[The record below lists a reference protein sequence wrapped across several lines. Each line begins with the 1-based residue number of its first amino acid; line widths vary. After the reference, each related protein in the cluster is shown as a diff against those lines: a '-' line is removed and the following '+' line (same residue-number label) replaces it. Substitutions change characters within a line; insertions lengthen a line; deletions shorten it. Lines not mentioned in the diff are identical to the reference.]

1 MGQKGKF
8 LSQRAGYT
16 NLWNDIWYTYRGY
29 HSIYF
34 QNFLVRE
41 ILMYLMTVGLTTTS
55 LILSPQKKI
64 SNLIHMSFLGASMYY
79 YKFKTDF
86 NSTFWGKEFI
96 RHLRGI
102 FLTKLH
108 VVKLSTHIIISGA
121 GYRWKKKRTKSKRLY
136 KAEQRICLFYS
147 SVLLLEN
154 YNVNNYELD
163 L

>member
-16 NLWNDIWYTYRGY
+16 NLWNDMWYSYRSY

-34 QNFLVRE
+34 QNFIVRE
-41 ILMYLMTVGLTTTS
+41 ILLYLMTVGLTTTS
-55 LILSPQKKI
+55 LVLSPNKKI
-64 SNLIHMSFLGASMYY
+64 SNLIHMSFLGANFYLN
-79 YKFKTDF
+79 KIKTDF

-108 VVKLSTHIIISGA
+108 VVKLHTHIIISCA
-121 GYRWKKKRTKSKRLY
+121 GYRWRKKRTKARRLF

-147 SVLLLEN
+147 SVLLIEN
-154 YNVNNYELD
+154 YNINNYELES
-163 L
+163 

>member
-16 NLWNDIWYTYRGY
+16 NLWSDIWYTYRNY

-41 ILMYLMTVGLTTTS
+41 ILLYLMTVGLTTTS
-55 LILSPQKKI
+55 LILSYHKKK
-64 SNLIHMSFLGASMYY
+64 SNLIYTSFLGANNYLN
-79 YKFKTDF
+79 KFKTDF
-86 NSTFWGKEFI
+86 NSTFWGKEFV

-108 VVKLSTHIIISGA
+108 VIKLHTHIIISGA
-121 GYRWKKKRTKSKRLY
+121 GYRWKKKRTKSKRLF
-136 KAEQRICLFYS
+136 KAEQRVCLFYS

-154 YNVNNYELD
+154 YNINDYELD